1 MVRYRLCLEPRTKK
15 YVKWCGFLSFPR
27 NFLNKYQKYL
37 LDAGIDA
44 LKTACKKVVYKAAE
58 ATDELRGNKIA
69 EKIVKPKHVNDE
81 NPRNVEEI
89 IVTSKKEKQLL

>member
-1 MVRYRLCLEPRTKK
+1 M
-15 YVKWCGFLSFPR
+15 
-27 NFLNKYQKYL
+27 
-37 LDAGIDA
+37 DAGIDA

-89 IVTSKKEKQLL
+89 IVT